1 LNVGVPQNIGFYTE
15 KDLEP
20 KREKTAEDI
29 TNKNKKLM
37 NQTKIERLSKELKKL
52 SEALS
57 AECSVMMEQQLKL

>member
-15 KDLEP
+15 KDLEQ

-52 SEALS
+52 SEKLS

>member
-15 KDLEP
+15 KDLEQ

-52 SEALS
+52 SEELS